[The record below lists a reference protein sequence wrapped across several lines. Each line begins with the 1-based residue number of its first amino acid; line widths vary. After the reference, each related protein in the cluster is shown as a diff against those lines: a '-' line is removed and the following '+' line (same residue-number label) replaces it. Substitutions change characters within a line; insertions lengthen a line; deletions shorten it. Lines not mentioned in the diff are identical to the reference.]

1 MTMISDN
8 ENMKENQKQVSVLA
22 LNPSVD
28 ISYEIPQ
35 LLAYQKVRARQT
47 WYHPGGNGINIA
59 RALVELG
66 VSTNCCS
73 IIAGE
78 SGDLLIKLLGDSLG
92 ERHKAFR
99 VDGETR
105 LNTTIVQQSPPGQY
119 EITSVGPEV
128 PADALAEACNCF
140 MNVSDKGIAV
150 LSGLLPPDAPDNTY
164 RELIERI
171 NQQGGRAVVD
181 AHGEPLQQAL
191 EAKPWLVRLNNYV
204 LEVMM
209 KRRMDTREQVAEVA
223 RTIQQQGVEYV
234 CITLGD
240 KGAVLLDADNS
251 YHCEAPRIHKQ
262 STVGSGDSLVSGL
275 IASALRQETPQQML
289 RFGVICGSA
298 TASHPGT
305 ELFTRDELEIE
316 SIDIEATAL
325 DI

>member
-1 MTMISDN
+1 
-8 ENMKENQKQVSVLA
+8 MKENHEQVSVLA

-47 WYHPGGNGINIA
+47 WYHRGGNGINIA
-59 RALVELG
+59 RALIELG
-66 VSTNCCS
+66 VPTNCCS

-78 SGDLLIKLLGDSLG
+78 SGDLLMTLLGDSLG
-92 ERHKAFR
+92 DRHKSFR

-105 LNTTIVQQSPPGQY
+105 LNTTIMQQSPPGQY

-128 PADALAEACNCF
+128 PANALAKACDCFVNEA
-140 MNVSDKGIAV
+140 DKGIAV
-150 LSGLLPPDAPDNTY
+150 LSGLLPPGAPENTY
-164 RELIERI
+164 REMIERI

-181 AHGEPLQQAL
+181 AHGGPLQQAL
-191 EAKPWLVRLNNYV
+191 EAKPWLLRLNHYV
-204 LEVMM
+204 LETTM
-209 KRRMDTREQVAEVA
+209 KRRMDSREQVAEVA

-240 KGAVLLDADNS
+240 KGAVLIDADNS
-251 YHCEAPRIHKQ
+251 YHCEAPKIHKQ
-262 STVGSGDSLVSGL
+262 STVGCGDALVAGL
-275 IASALRQETPQQML
+275 IATALRQETPQQML

-305 ELFTRDELEIE
+305 ELFKRDELETE
-316 SIDIEATAL
+316 STDLEVTAL
-325 DI
+325 NV